1 MLELHPQPKGNFGD
15 KENTII
21 RGKKIT
27 KHTPKSQLSVF
38 AEISFSMLELH
49 PQPKGN
55 FGDKENTI
63 IRGKKITKHTPK
75 SQLSVFA
82 EISFAILSY

>member
-1 MLELHPQPKGNFGD
+1 
-15 KENTII
+15 
-21 RGKKIT
+21 
-27 KHTPKSQLSVF
+27 
-38 AEISFSMLELH
+38 MLELH